1 MREIKTIWQ
10 NDYEANG
17 YEITIICIGTKSK
30 CTTLC
35 SNNIFGIQRLFKL
48 KLVDAH
54 LCFPSY
60 F

>member
-10 NDYEANG
+10 NDYEVNG
-17 YEITIICIGTKSK
+17 YEITIICIGIEYE

-35 SNNIFGIQRLFKL
+35 SNNIFGIQRFFKL
-48 KLVDAH
+48 ELVEAH
-54 LCFPSY
+54 LHLPSY